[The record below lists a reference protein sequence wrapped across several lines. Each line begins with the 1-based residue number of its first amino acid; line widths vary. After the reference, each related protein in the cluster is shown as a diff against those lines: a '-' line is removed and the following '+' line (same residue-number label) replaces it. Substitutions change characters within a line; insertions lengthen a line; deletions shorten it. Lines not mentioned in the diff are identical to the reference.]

1 MNQWD
6 FGRPP
11 TGDRD
16 AAPSAG
22 PGGWAAD
29 DFWAPGDRWPAE
41 DDWAQDEGTAPYPI
55 TYERDAAAAAY
66 SPWPPAP
73 YPDERDADRDLADGT
88 ERWRDHDEPGHGDS
102 HLPGGGARRG
112 RRGRP
117 GPSHRGRGKFAYG
130 GARPRWLIPA
140 AGAVLAAATGA
151 SAILLTSGHP
161 SSHVSQGG
169 GFTAPTA
176 LPSLSPS
183 ASAPVSPS
191 ATAASAAPLTLG
203 QAQGVLTGYTT
214 VNNGANAER
223 SGTLLAVAETGSS
236 FAIDT
241 GLYQRQRGL
250 GAAPYPAFVPVS
262 ATYYI
267 PGNEPPGGP
276 RWFVVRVANAF
287 SAHPK
292 QVTSIEYL
300 LFTQATPGG
309 AWRNA
314 IEPYLLPGTTAP
326 RIAVGA
332 NGLATAVSP
341 AATSVAV
348 APGRLAAVTAAALDG
363 TGGGV
368 ADPGNLSDLAD
379 KRFWRGKLPGATV
392 TDTHAPAAGAERAGV
407 RAAHQR
413 RRSARLLHRRRAAD
427 GHRTAGHQASPDG
440 PRLLLTRPGTVPSGN
455 ELPGAVRRL
464 RPARRRWRAARGG
477 RLLRDHRHEL
487 ALPRHPESWLHVIE
501 PKPLRRTGHLG
512 SLWRQRSETAR
523 RLTWHGG
530 GGPVSVRSSW
540 SSCCSPRSAPCAR
553 GRRTVTTGATR

>member
-1 MNQWD
+1 MNAT
-6 FGRPP
+6 R
-11 TGDRD
+11 
-16 AAPSAG
+16 
-22 PGGWAAD
+22 AD
-29 DFWAPGDRWPAE
+29 
-41 DDWAQDEGTAPYPI
+41 
-55 TYERDAAAAAY
+55 AAY

-73 YPDERDADRDLADGT
+73 YPDERDAGGDLADGT
-88 ERWRDHDEPGHGDS
+88 ERWSDHDEPGHGDS
-102 HLPGGGARRG
+102 YLPGGGARRG

-117 GPSHRGRGKFAYG
+117 GPSRRGRGKFAYG

-161 SSHVSQGG
+161 SGHVSQGGG

-176 LPSLSPS
+176 TPSLSPS

-191 ATAASAAPLTLG
+191 ATAASSAPLTLG

-300 LFTQATPGG
+300 LFTQAAPGG

-332 NGLATAVSP
+332 DGLATAVSP

-348 APGRLAAVTAAALDG
+348 APGQLAAVTAAALDG

-368 ADPGNLSDLAD
+368 ADPGNLSDMAD

-392 TDTHAPAAGAERAGV
+392 TDTHAPAAGASGQEFALRTSDGGALV
-407 RAAHQR
+407 FYTDAAQ
-413 RRSARLLHRRRAAD
+413 LTV
-427 GHRTAGHQASPDG
+427 TA
-440 PRLLLTRPGTVPSGN
+440 RPGTMLHLTVPGFYSPGQALSRAGMSYLEQVAAYDPPAGAGAPRVVADYSG
-455 ELPGAVRRL
+455 
-464 RPARRRWRAARGG
+464 
-477 RLLRDHRHEL
+477 
-487 ALPRHPESWLHVIE
+487 I
-501 PKPLRRTGHLG
+501 TG
-512 SLWRQRSETAR
+512 TN
-523 RLTWHGG
+523 
-530 GGPVSVRSSW
+530 
-540 SSCCSPRSAPCAR
+540 
-553 GRRTVTTGATR
+553 